1 MPDNE
6 QNLKSLVQR
15 VSLLEARVTE
25 LESRFASPE
34 EPTGK
39 IKPKQTEVN
48 PPAISIK
55 LLSKT
60 FHRADYNAGDSGDR
74 IELSFEFSN
83 HLQKDI
89 RAFIGTV
96 VFKDLF
102 DRDILRVGVSEE
114 EGVRAGGT
122 TVWRGGI
129 EYNQFMNEH
138 SRLLTVNNEDL
149 QVSFILQQVIYRDG
163 TREVFEE

>member
-6 QNLKSLVQR
+6 QDLKSLAQR
-15 VSLLEARVTE
+15 VSLLEARVTG

-74 IELSFEFSN
+74 ME
-83 HLQKDI
+83 
-89 RAFIGTV
+89 RR
-96 VFKDLF
+96 
-102 DRDILRVGVSEE
+102 DRVQSVY
-114 EGVRAGGT
+114 EGA
-122 TVWRGGI
+122 
-129 EYNQFMNEH
+129 
-138 SRLLTVNNEDL
+138 
-149 QVSFILQQVIYRDG
+149 QQIAYRQ
-163 TREVFEE
+163 